1 MKKTLSVF
9 GMTCHKC
16 VAHVKMA
23 LEELNEVK
31 SAEVSLQEQSAVV
44 ELNEDVAD
52 EVLKNAVE
60 EFGYEVREVN
70 SQLL

>member
-1 MKKTLSVF
+1 
-9 GMTCHKC
+9 
-16 VAHVKMA
+16 MA
-23 LEELNEVK
+23 LEELEQVK

-60 EFGYEVREVN
+60 EFGYEVREIK
-70 SQLL
+70 

>member
-1 MKKTLSVF
+1 MKKKLSVF

-23 LEELNEVK
+23 LEELEQVE
-31 SAEVSLQEQSAVV
+31 SAEVSLQDQSAVV
-44 ELNEDVAD
+44 ELKEDVAD

-60 EFGYEVREVN
+60 EFGYEVRAIN
-70 SQLL
+70 

>member
-1 MKKTLSVF
+1 
-9 GMTCHKC
+9 
-16 VAHVKMA
+16 MA
-23 LEELNEVK
+23 LEELEQVK

-60 EFGYEVREVN
+60 EFGYEVREIR
-70 SQLL
+70 

>member
-23 LEELNEVK
+23 LEELEQVK

-60 EFGYEVREVN
+60 EFGYEVGEIK
-70 SQLL
+70 